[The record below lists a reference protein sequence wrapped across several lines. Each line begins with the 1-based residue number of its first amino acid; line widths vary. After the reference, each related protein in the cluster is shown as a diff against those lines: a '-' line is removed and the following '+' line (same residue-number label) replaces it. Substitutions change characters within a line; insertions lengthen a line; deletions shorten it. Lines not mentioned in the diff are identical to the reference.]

1 MKAGVQIIQR
11 RGERGA
17 IRRLTR
23 NERTLVQEEE
33 KMIKYVR
40 ALNVRKACLNV
51 FHLPSQ
57 DA

>member
-1 MKAGVQIIQR
+1 VRWKQ
-11 RGERGA
+11 
-17 IRRLTR
+17 
-23 NERTLVQEEE
+23 

-40 ALNVRKACLNV
+40 ALKKVRKAHQHV